1 MTARSLN
8 LNAPP
13 YFPAGHFDAP
23 ERAIPD
29 TSGDVIASFCHQ
41 TQTGGIYRIGTQHW
55 VLTGPVTLHEFL
67 TALDAR
73 NITLPDGEDLQRW
86 LDAVAGPDH
95 VAGAFFVPARRW
107 AFVSVARFCGG

>member
-1 MTARSLN
+1 MTARRLN

-23 ERAIPD
+23 ERAILD
-29 TSGDVIASFCHQ
+29 TSGDVIASYCHQ

-55 VLTGPVTLHEFL
+55 VLTGPVTLPEFL

-86 LDAVAGPDH
+86 LDAAAGPDH
-95 VAGAFFVPARRW
+95 VADLIAR
-107 AFVSVARFCGG
+107 AKSH